1 MASAVRFKWCVSLL
15 LLFCTNASASSSS
28 GFSSGSSITVAV
40 ATNFKPVLNALSA
53 DFTRQTNIKV
63 RISSASTGVLYN
75 QIRQGAP
82 FDVFLSADSERP
94 ALLEQQGLIVKDS
107 RATYALGQLVLV
119 SNDKSLPASQ
129 AVLENYQG
137 RLAIANPRI
146 APYGLAAKQTLTH
159 LKLWPLS
166 AGSLIKG
173 SLIKGNSVAQTFQFI
188 HSGNVKMAFV
198 AHAQIANEGFINKN
212 FAGGMWLVPDNY
224 YQPIAQQLVVLK
236 NSKKLKAANDFA
248 KWILAPQQQQ
258 QIVKAG
264 YAPDSA
270 DIRTEEQ

>member
-1 MASAVRFKWCVSLL
+1 MAPAVRLNVTLRWCFSLFVF
-15 LLFCTNASASSSS
+15 LFCANFSASSSAS
-28 GFSSGSSITVAV
+28 QNQSIIVAV
-40 ATNFKPVLNALSA
+40 ATNFKPVLNELSV
-53 DFTRQTNIKV
+53 DFTRQTNIRV

-94 ALLEQQGLIVKDS
+94 ALLEQQNLIVKGS

-129 AVLENYQG
+129 GVLQYYKG

-166 AGSLIKG
+166 TGSV
-173 SLIKGNSVAQTFQFI
+173 IKGNSVAQTFQFI
-188 HSGNVKMAFV
+188 HSGNVKLAFV
-198 AHAQIANEGFINKN
+198 AHAQVVNKN
-212 FAGGMWLVPDNY
+212 FAGGVWLVPDNY

-248 KWILAPQQQQ
+248 KWILAPKQQQ

-264 YAPDSA
+264 YGPIAVKA
-270 DIRTEEQ
+270 HKE